1 MRKITLLGLAAL
13 AAAAFA
19 SVAPAAA
26 PGHRH
31 DMSTMSANAASQ
43 QLASQLALG
52 AASRPRSTRR
62 TSRSRRRTATAII
75 TQMIPD
81 MGWHFLNPK
90 ITTFDIRK
98 PPILVYGKRGL
109 GLAARRLR
117 MGLPE
122 EAGEGAAAGRD
133 VRLVRGGLP
142 LQGRNVRVPGEP
154 GVVCDDE
161 PAVGCGVQLLA
172 SRPRHA
178 PRLALVSESRR
189 RVRGNEPAHAP
200 FQRGVGAP
208 ARALPARRA
217 LTVWAASAA
226 HTSSRKRERPSS
238 ATGAESARTRYGLV
252 ASRRYRRRPEG
263 GWGLGTGPRGAAN
276 GRATRRT
283 VVRHGP
289 VRLRHVKAAV
299 IRAVGSVPEIDEVA
313 EPSGD
318 VVEVLAASVNPIDL
332 AVSRG
337 ILATGH
343 PELPYVPGCE
353 GVGRTADGRVVWV
366 FGGALGR
373 TANGAMAERVAIGDS
388 MTIAVPDGADPAVAA
403 GLGIAGLAGWLP
415 LAWRAPLTGG
425 ENVLVLGATGAV
437 GLVAVQAAKLLGAAR
452 VVAAG
457 RSAKGLERATELGAD
472 ATVRLDVDDLA
483 SAFKDAFGGTGPSYV
498 FDPVWGAPLVAA
510 VQAATPRATIVN
522 LGQSAGA
529 TAELAS
535 GPLRFKNLSLLGHTN
550 FAVPEDELTEHYHR
564 LVGHVAAGEIVFD
577 VERVPLDGAADAWQ
591 RQAGGTGGTKL
602 VLVP

>member
-1 MRKITLLGLAAL
+1 M
-13 AAAAFA
+13 
-19 SVAPAAA
+19 
-26 PGHRH
+26 
-31 DMSTMSANAASQ
+31 
-43 QLASQLALG
+43 
-52 AASRPRSTRR
+52 
-62 TSRSRRRTATAII
+62 
-75 TQMIPD
+75 
-81 MGWHFLNPK
+81 
-90 ITTFDIRK
+90 
-98 PPILVYGKRGL
+98 
-109 GLAARRLR
+109 
-117 MGLPE
+117 
-122 EAGEGAAAGRD
+122 
-133 VRLVRGGLP
+133 
-142 LQGRNVRVPGEP
+142 
-154 GVVCDDE
+154 
-161 PAVGCGVQLLA
+161 
-172 SRPRHA
+172 
-178 PRLALVSESRR
+178 
-189 RVRGNEPAHAP
+189 
-200 FQRGVGAP
+200 
-208 ARALPARRA
+208 
-217 LTVWAASAA
+217 
-226 HTSSRKRERPSS
+226 
-238 ATGAESARTRYGLV
+238 
-252 ASRRYRRRPEG
+252 
-263 GWGLGTGPRGAAN
+263 
-276 GRATRRT
+276 
-283 VVRHGP
+283 
-289 VRLRHVKAAV
+289 KAAV

-373 TANGAMAERVAIGDS
+373 TANGAMAERVAVGDS

-415 LAWRAPLTGG
+415 FAWRAPLTGG

-472 ATVRLDVDDLA
+472 GTVRLDVDDLA
-483 SAFKDAFGGTGPSYV
+483 SAFRDAFGGSGPSYV
-498 FDPVWGAPLVAA
+498 FDPLWGAPLAAA

-535 GPLRFKNLSLLGHTN
+535 GPIRFKNLSLLGHTN

-577 VERVPLDGAADAWQ
+577 VERVPLDDVASAWQ
-591 RQAGGTGGTKL
+591 RQADGTGGTKL